1 MPAFE
6 SVTKDHG
13 LALEPLSIEA
23 LWVNITRRCNQACR
37 HCHLEA
43 SPERTEQ
50 MNLTVMERCLE
61 VLSRYDSITSVDIT
75 GGAPE
80 LHPHFDYFVAEANR
94 AGKRVKVRTNLTV
107 ALDGDPST
115 GEGKGYLP
123 RFFAEHGVEVIAS
136 LPHYDEAITD
146 EVRGRGVFRKSLEV
160 IRRLNEEGYASE
172 GTGLVLNLV
181 HNVSGPLL
189 LTERDKLEAEFKAA
203 LSKHGLRFNRLYT
216 VTNMPIGRFGSALE
230 RSGGYRDYVTKL
242 IKAFSPGAA
251 QELVCRTLV
260 SVDYE
265 GRLYDCDFNQV
276 LGWQIKDTEPVS
288 IFNFDL
294 ERLLSRHIRFGA
306 HCFGCTAGGGS
317 S

>member
-6 SVTKDHG
+6 SVIREHG
-13 LALEPLSIEA
+13 LTLEPLA
-23 LWVNITRRCNQACR
+23 VQTLWVNITRRCNQTCR

-50 MNLTVMERCLE
+50 MSRPVMERCLE
-61 VLSRYDSITSVDIT
+61 VLSRYSAITSVDIT

-80 LHPHFDYFVAEANR
+80 LHPYFDYFVAEANK
-94 AGKRVKVRTNLTV
+94 AGKQVKVRTNLTV
-107 ALDGDPST
+107 VLDGDPKT
-115 GEGKGYLP
+115 GAPKTHLP
-123 RFFAEHGVEVIAS
+123 RFFAEHGVEIIAS

-146 EVRGRGVFRKSLEV
+146 EIRGRGVFRKSLDV
-160 IRRLNEEGYASE
+160 IRRLNEEGYGGE
-172 GTGLVLNLV
+172 ETGLALNLM

-189 LTERDKLEAEFKAA
+189 PAERDRLEAEFKAELA
-203 LSKHGLRFNRLYT
+203 KYGLRFNRLYT
-216 VTNMPIGRFGSALE
+216 VTNMPIGRFGSHLK
-230 RSGGYRDYVTKL
+230 RSGDYQDYVARL
-242 IKAFSPGAA
+242 VKAFSLGAA
-251 QELVCRTLV
+251 QDLVCRTLV
-260 SVDYE
+260 SVDYD

-276 LGWQIKDTEPVS
+276 LGWQIRDTEPVS

-294 ERLLSRHIRFGA
+294 DRLLSRRIRFGA

>member
-6 SVTKDHG
+6 SVTREHG
-13 LALEPLSIEA
+13 LTLEPIAVET
-23 LWVNITRRCNQACR
+23 LWVNITRRCNQTCR

-50 MNLTVMERCLE
+50 MSRPVMERCLE
-61 VLSRYDSITSVDIT
+61 VLSRYSSITSVDIT

-80 LHPHFDYFVAEANR
+80 LHPHFDYFVAEAHK
-94 AGKRVKVRTNLTV
+94 AGKLVKVRTNLTV
-107 ALDGDPST
+107 VLDGDPKT
-115 GEGKGYLP
+115 GELKTYLP

-146 EVRGRGVFRKSLEV
+146 GIRGRGVFRKSLEV

-172 GTGLVLNLV
+172 ETGLALNLV

-189 LTERDKLEAEFKAA
+189 RAERDKLEAEFKAGLA
-203 LSKHGLRFNRLYT
+203 RYSLRFNRLYT
-216 VTNMPIGRFGSALE
+216 VTNMPLGRFGSALK
-230 RSGGYRDYVTKL
+230 RDGGYQGYIGKL
-242 IKAFSPGAA
+242 AKAFSPGAA

-260 SVDYE
+260 SVDCG

-276 LGWQIKDTEPVS
+276 LGWQITDAEPVS

-294 ERLLSRHIRFGA
+294 ERLLRRSIRFGA